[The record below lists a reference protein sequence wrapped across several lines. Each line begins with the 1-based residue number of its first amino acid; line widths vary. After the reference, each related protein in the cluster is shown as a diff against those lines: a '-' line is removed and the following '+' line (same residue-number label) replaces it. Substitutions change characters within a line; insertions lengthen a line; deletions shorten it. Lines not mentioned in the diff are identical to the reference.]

1 MKYVRLPPAYVP
13 YILRVS
19 IDAETPAS
27 INGVFK
33 TNSPLDGG
41 RFNRARFTECKY
53 VNYSVICAY
62 TLTNHI
68 FKLPSDFSKPI
79 QIDLPISHAGALVFW
94 VEYGELPSQRI
105 KGREGY
111 FNVDPV
117 LRIKARSPILSSG
130 LSPLP
135 PSSGAVLQEDTVNLP
150 LDGLLILAAVSKWMG
165 PMSEWRNHF
174 AEAKDR
180 GYTMLPPPC
189 KNVGKA
195 TTLTRFVINS
205 NTTPSMFD
213 GKRQADGDCH
223 GYIKNRLTYARLDE
237 NGPKLGE
244 ITKANPLVETYLTR
258 CGPKPDSDPL
268 VYFLANNS
276 WIWAADPLKNS
287 ALLPSKAYLGHE
299 VIVWGDCDKLRCGSG
314 PEDNPWL
321 WSHITSY
328 ITSLAA
334 TFDGF
339 RVDNRHSTPLHVGVS
354 MLDAARVVKP
364 DLYVCWE
371 SIVSYGWDAKEYSRL
386 LYRDVGKTDEA
397 CLTST
402 EEIPSPTGKGP
413 FYTTSRTITNLPFT
427 NRSVKGFDDLYPKL
441 LNLVGEKRKYEVTG
455 LQEESGFAKNAK
467 DRGYGA
473 HVRAKFIITSYDV
486 PVDAKTLKGLPHK
499 LFEMSPVVV
508 PQGLDDE
515 IPYSEIIV
523 PEYFPP
529 GSIEVFAN
537 LGLVE
542 LNVVLFRDGEE
553 RDATNGQFGVYDVPG
568 LGRMTYCGL
577 EGWMHP
583 LRLIMRNN
591 DLGHPLCKHLR
602 KGTWSLNYDYNR
614 LIQADDFSYLKNV
627 AQWFKD
633 RFDRIKATAPP
644 FLHPNYFALVISEA
658 YKAAHRSVVEQC
670 SEFVLTGHDFTLNL
684 ALCAIQMYGMVKQI

>member
-41 RFNRARFTECKY
+41 RFNRARFTEC
-53 VNYSVICAY
+53 
-62 TLTNHI
+62 
-68 FKLPSDFSKPI
+68 KLPSDFSKPI

-364 DLYVCWE
+364 DLYVW
-371 SIVSYGWDAKEYSRL
+371 
-386 LYRDVGKTDEA
+386 
-397 CLTST
+397 
-402 EEIPSPTGKGP
+402 
-413 FYTTSRTITNLPFT
+413 
-427 NRSVKGFDDLYPKL
+427 
-441 LNLVGEKRKYEVTG
+441 
-455 LQEESGFAKNAK
+455 FAKNAK

-529 GSIEVFAN
+529 GSI
-537 LGLVE
+537 
-542 LNVVLFRDGEE
+542 VLFETHLQDH
-553 RDATNGQFGVYDVPG
+553 DAS
-568 LGRMTYCGL
+568 L
-577 EGWMHP
+577 E
-583 LRLIMRNN
+583 
-591 DLGHPLCKHLR
+591 D
-602 KGTWSLNYDYNR
+602 
-614 LIQADDFSYLKNV
+614 QADDFSYLKNV